1 MTDTN
6 QPRGV
11 FAAALT
17 PMTADLAV
25 DLERVV
31 AHNRWLLDNGCDGVA
46 PLGTTG
52 EANSLSIDE
61 RLAILDALADAG
73 ITGAQMIAGVGCC
86 AFPDTVTLT
95 KRALANGA
103 GGVLML
109 PPFYYKAPSEDGL
122 FAAYANIVERIGDPA
137 LQIYLYNF
145 PQQVGFELPISLVAR
160 LHNAFPDTI
169 VGMKDSSGDP
179 DNLNAVLSAFPGFG
193 YFAGNETLLLANM
206 RSGGV
211 GCISATANVNPNA
224 IDRLFQNWQTDDADS
239 LQSSVNEVRTAVQQ
253 FPLVPALKKII
264 SHYAGDPEWN
274 RLRPPL
280 VELAEADGDKLI
292 AELDALGFEMQ
303 GIRG

>member
-1 MTDTN
+1 MHSNDLMS
-6 QPRGV
+6 GV
-11 FAAALT
+11 LAPVVTPFAS
-17 PMTADLAV
+17 DLAP
-25 DLERVV
+25 DAERFLK
-31 AHNRWLLDNGCDGVA
+31 HCRWLQDQNCGLAVF
-46 PLGTTG
+46 GTNS
-52 EANSLSIDE
+52 EANSLSVGERTRLLDMLID
-61 RLAILDALADAG
+61 
-73 ITGAQMIAGVGCC
+73 QGVNPKRMMPGTGCC
-86 AFPDTVTLT
+86 SIVDSVTLT
-95 KRALANGA
+95 KHALAHGV

-109 PPFYYKAPSEDGL
+109 PPFYYKGVSDEGL
-122 FAAYANIVERIGDPA
+122 YRTFAEIIERVGDDR
-137 LQIYLYNF
+137 LRIYLYHF
-145 PQQVGFELPISLVAR
+145 PQMSQVPLGIELIGR
-160 LHNAFPDTI
+160 LREAFPRII
-169 VGMKDSSGDP
+169 VGMKDSSGEL

-239 LQSSVNEVRTAVQQ
+239 LQLSVNEVRTAVQQ